1 MTTAMTLDD
10 LAFLL
15 DAYGA
20 EPARWPA
27 EQRAAALALV
37 LASPEARLL
46 LEEAKAV
53 DRLLDRE
60 PTPAVGL
67 DRVGRVV
74 AATLA
79 ALPAEPRRGAWQAL
93 LALFAPRPGWAPAA
107 ALAACAAAGVLVGAE
122 TNLATTLPAEAGQL
136 QTRTADLT
144 SVAFAPS
151 TIESLFQ

>member
-1 MTTAMTLDD
+1 MTTTMTLDD

-27 EQRAAALALV
+27 DRRGAALAL
-37 LASPEARLL
+37 LRSSPGARRL

-53 DRLLDRE
+53 DQLLDRE
-60 PTPAVGL
+60 PVPVVGP

-74 AATLA
+74 DAALA
-79 ALPAEPRRGAWQAL
+79 ALPSRPRRGFLDL
-93 LALFAPRPGWAPAA
+93 LAGLFAPRPGWAPAA
-107 ALAACAAAGVLVGAE
+107 ALAACAAAGVLVGVEA
-122 TNLATTLPAEAGQL
+122 NLPATLPTEAGQAP
-136 QTRTADLT
+136 TADLT

-151 TIESLFQ
+151 TLESLFQ

>member
-27 EQRAAALALV
+27 DQRAAALALV
-37 LASPEARLL
+37 LASPEARRL
-46 LEEAKAV
+46 LEGAKAV

-60 PTPAVGL
+60 PAPAVGP

-79 ALPAEPRRGAWQAL
+79 ALPAERRRGVWHAV
-93 LALFAPRPGWAPAA
+93 LALFAPRPGWAPAVG
-107 ALAACAAAGVLVGAE
+107 LAACAAAGVLVGVE
-122 TNLATTLPAEAGQL
+122 TNLAATLPADTAQA
-136 QTRTADLT
+136 RTADLT